1 MDNLWSN
8 HNISIQ
14 HIKRKIAMRKR
25 GNSFGDWFFMIV
37 MMAALVL
44 ILINI
49 SKDSQRKPVNFQS
62 WTLSLIWND
71 YILKP
76 LREL

>member
-1 MDNLWSN
+1 
-8 HNISIQ
+8 
-14 HIKRKIAMRKR
+14 MRKR
-25 GNSFGDWFFMIV
+25 GNSFGDWVFMII
-37 MMAALVL
+37 MIAALIL

-49 SKDSQRKPVNFQS
+49 SKDGRKRNTNFQS
-62 WTLSLIWND
+62 WTLGLVWGN